1 MSNENKNELWD
12 SKIEDIKKGY
22 IERDEYYKCLIC
34 NEVYTKGRIYEVNSY
49 LYEAKKAMELHIK
62 EYHKS
67 MLDYLLNMNTA
78 YTGITEVQR
87 ELIILIVQGLSLI
100 HI

>member
-34 NEVYTKGRIYEVNSY
+34 NEVYESVK
-49 LYEAKKAMELHIK
+49 
-62 EYHKS
+62 
-67 MLDYLLNMNTA
+67 
-78 YTGITEVQR
+78 
-87 ELIILIVQGLSLI
+87 LI
-100 HI
+100 